1 MKNPFRFAIASLAL
15 LGATIGLQ
23 AQVAVKV
30 VTIDMEQLFEKYYK
44 TEIQQTKL
52 REDEKK
58 AREQIEAMKKD
69 GEGLVTQANELQ
81 EQTKNAILS
90 DEARKKAQAD
100 LEAKVAEI
108 RAKEGEIQR
117 FMQQIQQSFQ
127 KRLAQFQQ
135 QSAEEISKVATEI
148 AKKKGATLVLNQG
161 ASAVVIYADPSFSI
175 TDEVLEA
182 INKDRPPAITVTPP
196 ASEPAK

>member
-44 TEIQQTKL
+44 TEAQQTKL

-58 AREQIEAMKKD
+58 AKESIDTMKKD
-69 GEGLVTQANELQ
+69 GEALVAQAKELQ
-81 EQTKNAILS
+81 EQTKSAILS
-90 DEARKKAQAD
+90 EEARKKAQAD
-100 LEAKVAEI
+100 FEAKVGEI
-108 RAKEGEIQR
+108 RQKEGEIQQ
-117 FMQQIQQSFQ
+117 FMQQVQQSFQ
-127 KRLAQFQQ
+127 KRLGQFQQ
-135 QSAEEISKVATEI
+135 QAAEEISKVATEI

-161 ASAVVIYADPSFSI
+161 ANAVVVYADPSFSI
-175 TDEVLEA
+175 TEEVLEA
-182 INKDRPPAITVTPP
+182 INKDRPPAITVAP
-196 ASEPAK
+196 AAPAK